1 MRSIERVNKTE
12 LEKEWLFG
20 NAIVALAGAFLWGT
34 AWTPSSGKYTY
45 PIINVSVPNFSD
57 GIFIL
62 IGAFLIFTALFFA
75 FTSVV
80 PLCRNQASTLA
91 IYCSPLLKL
100 LAFAGLIVS
109 WGSAVHD
116 WPEGQWWIEFLM
128 IGGVI
133 LLPIILV
140 NVVQDFHRWSNRDS
154 FDSSKSADTETPGE
168 ERRSDGLLLGGI
180 VIAAI
185 ILIGVSRPALLR
197 LWQRISSR

>member
-1 MRSIERVNKTE
+1 MSKSE

-34 AWTPSSGKYTY
+34 AWTPSSGEYTY
-45 PIINVSVPNFSD
+45 PIINVSVPNFAD

-62 IGAFLIFTALFFA
+62 IGAFLIFAALFFA

-80 PLCRNQASTLA
+80 PICRNQASTLA

-140 NVVQDFHRWSNRDS
+140 NVVQDFHRWSSRDS
-154 FDSSKSADTETPGE
+154 FDSSKSADAEIPGE
-168 ERRSDGLLLGGI
+168 ERHSGGLLLGFI
-180 VIAAI
+180 VMAVI
-185 ILIGVSRPALLR
+185 IFISVSRPALLR
-197 LWQRISSR
+197 LWRQRASSR